1 MDVRPRTPEGRG
13 GGASRRVH
21 DLAGARAVV
30 AVDLVWALDRL
41 AVAAFSRG
49 SPTSA
54 GTVWIVLQALVVAAF
69 TGAQRAGLAGR

>member
-1 MDVRPRTPEGRG
+1 M
-13 GGASRRVH
+13 
-21 DLAGARAVV
+21 
-30 AVDLVWALDRL
+30 DLVWALDSL